1 MVGSTIPTDLWTVQQ
16 LIVEQLSEEIENSM
30 TSDKILSSILGDR
43 LGYVRKKGYDK
54 NPPKRSQTQ
63 QANIEANMSSAI
75 ESMRQEMQLDMER
88 KLQEKREQI
97 ATVLKRDMDQDFQK
111 KLEEEREHIKGEVE
125 KYFKK
130 TWLLAWLECNSKL
143 LFNIFT
149 GTNGRIHAC
158 KRTLGKCPK
167 GFRTTSDA
175 MCADI
180 HQILP

>member
-1 MVGSTIPTDLWTVQQ
+1 
-16 LIVEQLSEEIENSM
+16 M

-43 LGYVRKKGYDK
+43 LGYVRKKGYGK

-63 QANIEANMSSAI
+63 QTNIEANMSSAI

-111 KLEEEREHIKGEVE
+111 KLEEEREHMKGEVE

-130 TWLLAWLECNSKL
+130 KWLLAWLECNRYSSNTALKFQHIHFHFSPFL
-143 LFNIFT
+143 SQILSPGCGILKILFPLCHNASGHFPLEQA
-149 GTNGRIHAC
+149 NMVPAV
-158 KRTLGKCPK
+158 LGK
-167 GFRTTSDA
+167 
-175 MCADI
+175 
-180 HQILP
+180 